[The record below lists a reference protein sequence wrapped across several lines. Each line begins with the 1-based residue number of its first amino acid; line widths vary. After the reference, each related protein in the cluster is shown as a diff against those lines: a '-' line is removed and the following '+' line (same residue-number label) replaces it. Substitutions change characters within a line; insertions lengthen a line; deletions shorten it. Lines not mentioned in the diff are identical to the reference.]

1 MLAAGGADITIAKNA
16 FLLQEQCYLFGFVS
30 NESQGSVYFDDLT
43 ACPEPVE
50 WVTHTPGPLLEAC
63 PDEGGKHHYY
73 PTGLEMFA
81 LSSSAANGHVRNRYT
96 YQGQERENTFALN
109 LNEFEA
115 RHYDGQLGR
124 WMVPDPA
131 NQFASPYV
139 GMGNEWVSGVD
150 PDGRWVNILAA
161 AITNIVANRDQ
172 IRDATEGE
180 NGSAWRGIG
189 MALGYGAVG
198 ALGAWTGGKLT
209 KVFDL
214 SSTFSQLV
222 GFGAGGTLNV
232 GFEGM
237 TNQFSG
243 DHIKKSGRILGSF
256 LTGGFSVL
264 AGNNIGESIKEG
276 SNLGFKKHGFGN
288 GKIAKPVEGVRGAL
302 STSELD
308 EFGKLASKQ
317 VQKKAI
323 FGKYKG
329 LKYGLAGLE
338 NLGSKLNYYDGH
350 LELGQAGVFFGAGVS
365 FGLTSYALSR
375 VGVETP
381 RLFESQGGF
390 GFTSVVSPLLSYG
403 FADMASNFLN
413 YYGSYNSWK
422 VTMGDLYTIGWKSGF
437 KVFSYTG
444 SSFWGF
450 IRTNNGFR

>member
-1 MLAAGGADITIAKNA
+1 
-16 FLLQEQCYLFGFVS
+16 
-30 NESQGSVYFDDLT
+30 
-43 ACPEPVE
+43 
-50 WVTHTPGPLLEAC
+50 
-63 PDEGGKHHYY
+63 
-73 PTGLEMFA
+73 MFA
-81 LSSSAANGHVRNRYT
+81 LSSSAGNGHVRNRYG

-180 NGSAWRGIG
+180 NGNAWRGIG

-264 AGNNIGESIKEG
+264 AGNNIEQSINEG
-276 SNLGFKKHGFGN
+276 SNLGFRKKGFGSPEITLPDTKVKSLLTTN
-288 GKIAKPVEGVRGAL
+288 EID
-302 STSELD
+302 EL
-308 EFGKLASKQ
+308 GKLATKQ
-317 VQKKAI
+317 AKKQAI
-323 FGKYKG
+323 FGTSKG

-350 LELGQAGVFFGAGVS
+350 LNPRQAGVFFGAGVS
-365 FGLTSYALSR
+365 FGFTSYALSR
-375 VGVETP
+375 VGNEMP
-381 RLFESQGGF
+381 QIFGSEGGF
-390 GFTSVVSPLLSYG
+390 RFTSVMSPLLSYG
-403 FADMASNFLN
+403 IADITAGFLN

-422 VTMGDLYTIGWKSGF
+422 VSIKDLYPNIWKSGF

-450 IRTNNGFR
+450 DRTIRGF

>member
-1 MLAAGGADITIAKNA
+1 MTLSFHIQITPNKKNLKYH
-16 FLLQEQCYLFGFVS
+16 F
-30 NESQGSVYFDDLT
+30 
-43 ACPEPVE
+43 
-50 WVTHTPGPLLEAC
+50 
-63 PDEGGKHHYY
+63 K
-73 PTGLEMFA
+73 
-81 LSSSAANGHVRNRYT
+81 

-115 RHYDGQLGR
+115 RHGACPDEGGNPQIGR

-131 NQFASPYV
+131 QQFPSPYV

-172 IRDATEGE
+172 IKDATEGE
-180 NGSAWRGIG
+180 NGNAWRGIG

-264 AGNNIGESIKEG
+264 AGNNIEQSINEG
-276 SNLGFKKHGFGN
+276 SNLGFRKKGFGSPEITLPDTKVKSLLTTN
-288 GKIAKPVEGVRGAL
+288 EID
-302 STSELD
+302 EL
-308 EFGKLASKQ
+308 GKLATKQ
-317 VQKKAI
+317 AKKKAI
-323 FGKYKG
+323 FGTSKG
-329 LKYGLAGLE
+329 IKYGLAGLE

-350 LELGQAGVFFGAGVS
+350 LNPRQAGVFFGAGVS
-365 FGLTSYALSR
+365 FGLSSYALSR
-375 VGVETP
+375 AGNNIP
-381 RLFESQGGF
+381 RLFDLERGY
-390 GFTSVVSPLLSYG
+390 GFTSLAAPLFSYG
-403 FADMASNFLN
+403 IADITAGFLN
-413 YYGSYNSWK
+413 YYGSKNSWK
-422 VTMGDLYTIGWKSGF
+422 VSIKDLYPNIWKSSF

-450 IRTNNGFR
+450 DKTMRGFR